1 MWVFRAQQLQTKWE
15 LVMIDYVNLFT
26 FLLRILP

>member
-1 MWVFRAQQLQTKWE
+1 MWVFRAQQLQTQWE
-15 LVMIDYVNLFT
+15 LAMIDYVNLFT